1 MSGELFDFRLRT
13 SDIFNLP
20 TKLAVELNNLLLSEI
35 LYMQKLLFTGFLLFF
50 ATSFT
55 TVNAQKVFS
64 CNNRY
69 DADIKVFVV
78 SNRYDADL
86 LVYKVSNMYDADGNK
101 GLWYFCQNKYDARK
115 KIWFAENKYDADL
128 LIFFVEN
135 KYDAGWR
142 EKEKMHL
149 LY

>member
-1 MSGELFDFRLRT
+1 MR
-13 SDIFNLP
+13 DIKISIKYYLYIKFINMRIVFSFG
-20 TKLAVELNNLLLSEI
+20 LA
-35 LYMQKLLFTGFLLFF
+35 LLFF
-50 ATSFT
+50 SISIPAKS
-55 TVNAQKVFS
+55 QKVFS

-78 SNRYDADL
+78 ENRYDADL
-86 LVYKVSNMYDADGNK
+86 LVFKVSNEYDADGNK
-101 GLWYFCQNKYDARK
+101 GLWYFCKNRYDAKK

-128 LIFFVEN
+128 LICFVKN

>member
-1 MSGELFDFRLRT
+1 MR
-13 SDIFNLP
+13 
-20 TKLAVELNNLLLSEI
+20 K
-35 LYMQKLLFTGFLLFF
+35 LFTYVLLILFF
-50 ATSFT
+50 TCSIKA
-55 TVNAQKVFS
+55 NAQKIFS

-78 SNRYDADL
+78 ENRYDADL
-86 LVYKVSNMYDADGNK
+86 LVYKVKNAYDADGNK
-101 GLWYFCQNKYDARK
+101 GLWFFCANRYDATK
-115 KIWFAENKYDADL
+115 KIWFAD
-128 LIFFVEN
+128 N